1 LTDVVGLSRA
11 ADFAV
16 AVAGAAPGDAEIAA
30 GLLTD
35 LATELRRDSSTAA
48 TGDGMLGRLAA
59 PAGGLFAELA
69 AAYMLDRRLI
79 EAIDYGERA
88 RALPIAATDRALQC
102 HIDATL
108 GSVLVFAGRMD
119 EGWRLLEGSIARA
132 TEARLELQ
140 AARGYRMIGSSA
152 SVLVEYERATRWL
165 VAGVAYTERVERFND
180 RHYMAAHLGHVLWA
194 TGDWNAA
201 VEMAEHALAD
211 GRGGITTRIT
221 ALHILGYVATARGE
235 PDRWLAEAA
244 ALGEEMA
251 ELQRVSSAWWGL
263 AERAVLAGDP
273 DARSSCAS
281 EATRLPPGCVMPP
294 TCSPMWS
301 PALGPIWIRA
311 TPPARATGSP
321 GPAG

>member
-1 LTDVVGLSRA
+1 MTDVVGLSRA

-79 EAIDYGERA
+79 EAIDYGEPA
-88 RALPIAATDRALQC
+88 RALPIAATDRSLQC

-201 VEMAEHALAD
+201 VEMAEHARPTAAA
-211 GRGGITTRIT
+211 GSRPGSPRCISSGMWRRRAASRIVGWPRPRRWGRRWPSCNGSHRRGGDWRSGPCWPAIRM
-221 ALHILGYVATARGE
+221 R
-235 PDRWLAEAA
+235 D
-244 ALGEEMA
+244 
-251 ELQRVSSAWWGL
+251 
-263 AERAVLAGDP
+263 RAVR
-273 DARSSCAS
+273 ARL
-281 EATRLPPGCVMPP
+281 RGFRPG
-294 TCSPMWS
+294 
-301 PALGPIWIRA
+301 A
-311 TPPARATGSP
+311 
-321 GPAG
+321 